1 MKTKRKECVKNAL
14 MIFFQR
20 SDGLPKIVY
29 GTKNVPFKDRTSER
43 SDAELVKK
51 TPKVLRQEL
60 LNYPD
65 VYSSWPPRERE
76 VLSGKYITPTLA
88 EAFLSTLLTSRRSK
102 SSRLTRIISSLA
114 QDLAYS
120 TSLGRKR
127 VKKHVQ
133 LVSV

>member
-88 EAFLSTLLTSRRSK
+88 EVSLSTLLTSRRSK

-114 QDLAYS
+114 QDLACN
-120 TSLGRKR
+120 GRFDRKR
-127 VKKHVQ
+127 VKNACN